1 MSESEG
7 STDLNKLENTTDDNK
22 GIKGQPHKIYFY
34 RYVALFAYG
43 LIYSADQILASYMIP
58 LFFMLGKLYDI
69 NLGNFMTYG
78 TYISLLAIPST
89 FLVIPLIEKKG
100 VHISLLIGTMGVA
113 ASAWLR
119 AAININIYFLLVEQ
133 VLHGF
138 FGVFYMVAITKVSV
152 RWFPPSQRIYA
163 TFCPHIVADMSIFL
177 GSYIPNWYVTQP
189 DEGEAYDIP
198 KLRNDIYEG
207 LFMEAILASSMFT
220 VALLLYRERP
230 KTPPSP
236 ADDAI
241 SNKKKSEILKGMLK
255 LLRNKNCMLL
265 ILGHAI
271 YWNMLQALLGIKTIL
286 VEPFGINPEKTAS
299 YSLMVGV
306 VTGFVS
312 SVSAGI
318 FISKYKKY
326 KLAICIS
333 VFLTSGV
340 CAMNT
345 FLPYLKSIPWIMA
358 GTGIS
363 SFVSNPELSI
373 VYEFA
378 CELGYPVGESAI
390 IAFTKACSI
399 PLAIITQEA
408 MKDMVNHPSIAKSI
422 AFGLA
427 TAGVYFTYGF
437 IVLVFVK
444 QELRRDRRDTSIME
458 GLPFE
463 AEYFH
468 SVAEAA
474 GIEESEFQM
483 TPMSPLLVN
492 TESASIQSTGP

>member
-1 MSESEG
+1 
-7 STDLNKLENTTDDNK
+7 
-22 GIKGQPHKIYFY
+22 
-34 RYVALFAYG
+34 
-43 LIYSADQILASYMIP
+43 MIP
-58 LFFMLGKLYDI
+58 LFSMLHKLYDI
-69 NLGNFMTYG
+69 NIGNWMSYNSFIAFLG
-78 TYISLLAIPST
+78 IPSII
-89 FLVIPLIEKKG
+89 FAIPLIEKKG

-119 AAININIYFLLVEQ
+119 TAMNIHIYFLLVNWI
-133 VLHGF
+133 VHTM

-189 DEGEAYDIP
+189 DEGEEYDIL
-198 KLRNDIYEG
+198 KLKNDIYDG
-207 LFMEAILASSMFT
+207 VFMEAIL
-220 VALLLYRERP
+220 
-230 KTPPSP
+230 
-236 ADDAI
+236 
-241 SNKKKSEILKGMLK
+241 
-255 LLRNKNCMLL
+255 
-265 ILGHAI
+265 GHAAF
-271 YWNMLQALLGIKTIL
+271 WNMFQANLMNKTML
-286 VEPFGINPEKTAS
+286 VKPFGINPEKTAS

-306 VTGFVS
+306 VTGFIS
-312 SVSAGI
+312 SVLAGI
-318 FISKYKKY
+318 YISKYKKY
-326 KLAICIS
+326 KLAICVS
-333 VFLTSGV
+333 LFLASGV

-345 FLPYLKSIPWIMA
+345 FIPYLKSIPWIMA

-390 IAFTKACSI
+390 IAFTRSLSI
-399 PLAIITQEA
+399 PLSIITQEA
-408 MKDMVNHPSIAKSI
+408 MKDMVDHPSIAKSI

-427 TAGVYFTYGF
+427 TAGVYFIYGF
-437 IVLVFVK
+437 VVLVFVK

-492 TESASIQSTGP
+492 TESASIQSTGL

>member
-1 MSESEG
+1 MSEIIGGKDINE
-7 STDLNKLENTTDDNK
+7 LENKTIDNK
-22 GIKGQPHKIYFY
+22 SIKGQPHKTYFY
-34 RYVALFAYG
+34 RYIALFAYG
-43 LIYSADQILASYMIP
+43 LIYSADQILWSYMIP
-58 LFFMLGKLYDI
+58 LFSMLHKLYDI
-69 NLGNFMTYG
+69 NIGNWMSYNSFIAFLG
-78 TYISLLAIPST
+78 IPSII
-89 FLVIPLIEKKG
+89 FAIPLIEKKG

-119 AAININIYFLLVEQ
+119 TAMNIHIYFLLVNWI
-133 VLHGF
+133 VHTM

-189 DEGEAYDIP
+189 DEGEEYDIP
-198 KLRNDIYEG
+198 KLKNDIYEG
-207 LFMEAILASSMFT
+207 VFMEAILTSAMFL
-220 VALLLYRERP
+220 VAIILYRERP

-241 SNKKKSEILKGMLK
+241 SNKKKSEILKGMLR

-265 ILGHAI
+265 ILGHAAF
-271 YWNMLQALLGIKTIL
+271 WNMFQANLMNKTML
-286 VEPFGINPEKTAS
+286 VKPFGINPEKTAS

-306 VTGFVS
+306 VTGFIS
-312 SVSAGI
+312 SVLAGI
-318 FISKYKKY
+318 YISKYKKY
-326 KLAICIS
+326 KLAICVS
-333 VFLTSGV
+333 LFLASGV

-345 FLPYLKSIPWIMA
+345 FIPYLKSIPWIMA

-390 IAFTKACSI
+390 IAFTRSLSI
-399 PLAIITQEA
+399 PLSIITQEA

-437 IVLVFVK
+437 VVLVFVR

-492 TESASIQSTGP
+492 TESATIQSTGI